1 MRTAQGQA
9 MSDSDMKM
17 MAIEEL
23 LAIKSI
29 TC

>member
-1 MRTAQGQA
+1 MRTATGQS

-23 LAIKSI
+23 LAIKSV